1 MHVAPP
7 QTGGHGKHA
16 WRNGSIP
23 SAAHVSL
30 LIELAAILLVAYGS
44 AEAFFGVSR
53 VMIIRA
59 GTVQKRAIWM
69 RYAQWLIA
77 GLTFQLAAD
86 VVGTTVAP
94 SWTQIGR
101 VAAVAVIRTFLTYF
115 LDRDVDSQL
124 ELERDKVEARP

>member
-1 MHVAPP
+1 MALRME
-7 QTGGHGKHA
+7 K
-16 WRNGSIP
+16 WLYSL
-23 SAAHVSL
+23 AAHVSL
-30 LIELAAILLVAYGS
+30 VIELAAILLVAYGS
-44 AEAFFGVSR
+44 AEAFFGVTR
-53 VMIIRA
+53 VMLIRA

-101 VAAVAVIRTFLTYF
+101 VAAVAAIRTFLTYF
-115 LDRDVDSQL
+115 LDRDVDTQL
-124 ELERDKVEARP
+124 ELGRDKVEARS